1 MWKAAL
7 AGVVALAV
15 MGPFSLS
22 RDGVGM
28 AQAVA
33 QDILVTEGRIARLK
47 NALKL
52 TPAQEHHWQPVEAS
66 LRAHL
71 SREAAAGDAEAGI
84 VQRAR
89 ARLSQWKL
97 SASAAQR
104 LSAVAQPLIGSLDE
118 TQKRNGMSAIR
129 AMGVASL
136 F

>member
-7 AGVVALAV
+7 AGVVTLAV
-15 MGPFSLS
+15 MSSFSLS
-22 RDGVGM
+22 HDGLGI
-28 AQAVA
+28 ARAAA
-33 QDILVTEGRIARLK
+33 QDIVVTEGRIARLK

-52 TPAQEHHWQPVEAS
+52 TPEQERHWRPVEAS

-71 SREAAAGDAEAGI
+71 SREAAGGDADAGI
-84 VQRAR
+84 VRRAR
-89 ARLSQWKL
+89 ARLAQWTL

-104 LSAVAQPLIGSLDE
+104 VSATAQPLISSLDE
-118 TQKRNGMSAIR
+118 TQKRNGMTAIR